1 MNKIIVKI
9 ELLLIILLLNSCSNN
24 NPINKDHLVFKY
36 NEHKNISSLDPAFAK
51 DNADIW
57 VINQLFNGLVEMDKD
72 LNIIPSIAKKWSI
85 SDDGKIYTFN
95 LKTNIKFHDHKL
107 LNNRMVIAKDFTYSF
122 DRVLDKKLASP
133 GAWVLDKVQAYE
145 AVNDSVF
152 KITLKEPFNAFL
164 GILSMKYCS
173 VVPKE
178 IVQHYGNDFRKNPIG
193 TGPFKF
199 KRWEENIKLV
209 LRKNEHYFEKDIN
222 GNSLPFLEAV
232 AITFIP
238 EKQSEF
244 LEFIQSNL
252 DFISGLDESY
262 KDEILN
268 KNGDLSSKYSDNIN
282 IVRAPYLNTEYLG
295 FYNESPNSIV
305 KSKLIRK
312 AINYGFDRDKMIKFL
327 RNGIGVNANT
337 GFIPDGLPG
346 YSKEVYYKYN
356 PELAKKLVRDYINTS
371 GDKNP
376 TIKLTTTSNYLV
388 FCEFIQKEIEKI
400 GINIIVDV
408 IPASSLKEA
417 KANGKLDFFRA
428 SWVADYPD
436 AQNYLSLYYSKNF
449 APLGPNYTHF
459 SNDIYDVLYEES
471 LIETRQLKKEL
482 LYKKMDSIIMEESII
497 VPLYYDEVIRFTHK
511 NINNLGVNPINILD
525 LRRVTKN

>member
-1 MNKIIVKI
+1 MIKI
-9 ELLLIILLLNSCSNN
+9 ELILSIIVLLILNTCSVNTYDDN
-24 NPINKDHLVFKY
+24 DHLVFRY

-51 DNADIW
+51 DNSDIW
-57 VINQLFNGLVEMDKD
+57 VVNQLFNGLVEMDKN
-72 LNIIPSIAKKWSI
+72 LNIIPSIAKNWNI
-85 SDDGKIYTFN
+85 SNSGKVYTFN
-95 LKTNIKFHDHKL
+95 LNTNIKFHDHEL
-107 LNNRMVIAKDFTYSF
+107 LDNRKVIAKDFSYSF
-122 DRVLDKKLASP
+122 DRILDEKLASP
-133 GAWVLDKVQAYE
+133 GAWVLEKVEDYK

-152 KITLKEPFNAFL
+152 EIRLIEPFNAFL

-178 IVQHYGNDFRKNPIG
+178 IVEHYGNDFRRNPIG

-209 LRKNEHYFEKDIN
+209 LRKNESYFEKDKS
-222 GNSLPFLEAV
+222 GSALPYLEAV
-232 AITFIP
+232 SVTFIP

-262 KDEILN
+262 KDELLDRVG
-268 KNGDLSSKYSDNIN
+268 KLSDKYSDKIN
-282 IVRAPYLNTEYLG
+282 IIRAPYLNTEYLG
-295 FYNESPNSIV
+295 FYNKSSNPIAT
-305 KSKLIRK
+305 SKLIRQ
-312 AINYGFDRDKMIKFL
+312 AINLGFDRNKMIKFL
-327 RNGIGVNANT
+327 RNGIGINANT
-337 GFIPDGLPG
+337 GFIPNGLPG
-346 YSKEVYYKYN
+346 YSNEVYYKYN
-356 PELAKKLVRDYINTS
+356 QELARELVNQYISES

-388 FCEFIQKEIEKI
+388 FCEFIQKEIQKI
-400 GINIIVDV
+400 GVNIIVDV

-436 AQNYLSLYYSKNF
+436 AQNYLSLYYSKNL
-449 APLGPNYTHF
+449 APSGPNYTHF
-459 SNDIYDVLYEES
+459 SNKIYDKLYESSLSEKNQQTKES
-471 LIETRQLKKEL
+471 LYR
-482 LYKKMDSIIMEESII
+482 KMDSIIMEESVI

-511 NINNLGVNPINILD
+511 NVKGLGVNPINILD

>member
-1 MNKIIVKI
+1 MNKIIIKI
-9 ELLLIILLLNSCSNN
+9 VLITIILVVFSCSISSND
-24 NPINKDHLVFKY
+24 KDHLVFRY

-57 VINQLFNGLVEMDKD
+57 VINQLYNGLVEMDKD
-72 LNIIPSIAKKWSI
+72 LNIIPSVAKSWSI
-85 SDDGKIYTFN
+85 SEDGKTYTFN
-95 LKTNIKFHDHKL
+95 LKTNIKFHEHEL
-107 LNNRMVIAKDFTYSF
+107 LNNRKVIAKDFSYSF
-122 DRVLDKKLASP
+122 DRILDKKLASP
-133 GAWVLDKVQAYE
+133 GAWVLDNVKKYE
-145 AVNDSVF
+145 AVNDSLF
-152 KITLKEPFNAFL
+152 KIQLKEPFNAFL

-178 IVQHYGNDFRKNPIG
+178 IVEHYGNDFRKNPVG

-209 LRKNEHYFEKDIN
+209 LRKNVHYFEKDET
-222 GNSLPFLEAV
+222 GNSLPYLEAV

-244 LEFIQSNL
+244 LEFVQSNL
-252 DFISGLDESY
+252 DFISGLDDSY

-268 KNGDLSSKYSDNIN
+268 TNGTLSNKYYKNIN
-282 IVRAPYLNTEYLG
+282 VVKAPYLNTEYLG
-295 FYNESPNSIV
+295 FYNESTNSAV

-312 AINYGFDRDKMIKFL
+312 AINHGFDRDKMIKFL
-327 RNGIGVNANT
+327 RNGIGVNANS

-346 YSKEVYYKYN
+346 YSKKAYYKYN
-356 PELAKKLVRDYINTS
+356 PELAKKLVVEYIKTS
-371 GDKNP
+371 GDQNP
-376 TIKLTTTSNYLV
+376 TLRLTTTSNYLV

-400 GINIIVDV
+400 GINIVVDV
-408 IPASSLKEA
+408 IPPSSLKEA

-436 AQNYLSLYYSKNF
+436 AQNYLSLYYTKNF

-459 SNDIYDVLYEES
+459 SNEIYDKLYEKS
-471 LIETRQLKKEL
+471 LGETKQKEKEI
-482 LYKKMDSIIMEESII
+482 LYKKMDSIIMEESTI
-497 VPLYYDEVIRFTHK
+497 VPLFYDEVIRFSHK
-511 NINNLGVNPINILD
+511 NIFNLGVNPINILD
-525 LRRVTKN
+525 LRKVTKN

>member
-1 MNKIIVKI
+1 MNKIVIKIV
-9 ELLLIILLLNSCSNN
+9 LLLIVLVFFSCS
-24 NPINKDHLVFKY
+24 INSNDKDHLVFRY

-57 VINQLFNGLVEMDKD
+57 VVNQLFNGLVEMDKD
-72 LNIIPSIAKKWSI
+72 LNIIPSIAKNWSI
-85 SDDGKIYTFN
+85 SDDGKTYAFN
-95 LKTNIKFHDHKL
+95 LKTNIKFHEHEL
-107 LNNRMVIAKDFTYSF
+107 LNNRKVIAKDFSYSF
-122 DRVLDKKLASP
+122 DRILDKKLASP
-133 GAWVLDKVQAYE
+133 GAWVLDKVKNYE
-145 AVNDSVF
+145 AVNDSLF
-152 KITLKEPFNAFL
+152 KIQLKEPFNAFL

-178 IVQHYGNDFRKNPIG
+178 IVEHYGNGFRKNPVG

-209 LRKNEHYFEKDIN
+209 LRKNVHYFEKDEKEN
-222 GNSLPFLEAV
+222 PLPYLEAV

-244 LEFIQSNL
+244 LEFVQSNL
-252 DFISGLDESY
+252 DFISGLDDSY

-268 KNGDLSSKYSDNIN
+268 TDGTLSNKYSKNIN
-282 IVRAPYLNTEYLG
+282 VVRAPYLNTEYLG
-295 FYNESPNSIV
+295 FYNESTNSAV

-312 AINYGFDRDKMIKFL
+312 AINYGFDRNKMIKFL
-327 RNGIGVNANT
+327 RNGIGVNANS

-346 YSKEVYYKYN
+346 YSKKAFYKYN
-356 PELAKKLVRDYINTS
+356 PELAKKLVVDYINTS
-371 GDKNP
+371 GDQSP
-376 TIKLTTTSNYLV
+376 TLRLTTTSNYLV

-408 IPASSLKEA
+408 IPPSSLKEA

-459 SNDIYDVLYEES
+459 SNETYDKLYEES
-471 LIETRQLKKEL
+471 LGETKQIKKEIH
-482 LYKKMDSIIMEESII
+482 YKKMDSIIMEESTI
-497 VPLYYDEVIRFTHK
+497 VPLFYDEVIRFSHK
-511 NINNLGVNPINILD
+511 NIFNLGVNPINILD

>member
-1 MNKIIVKI
+1 MNKIIIKI
-9 ELLLIILLLNSCSNN
+9 VLLLIVLVFFSCS
-24 NPINKDHLVFKY
+24 INSNDKDHLVFRY

-57 VINQLFNGLVEMDKD
+57 AINQIYNGLVEMDKD
-72 LNIIPSIAKKWSI
+72 LNIIPSIAKSWSI
-85 SDDGKIYTFN
+85 SEDGKTYTFN
-95 LKTNIKFHDHKL
+95 LKTNIKFHEHKL
-107 LNNRMVIAKDFTYSF
+107 LNNREVIAKDFSYSF
-122 DRVLDKKLASP
+122 DRILDKKLASP
-133 GAWVLDKVQAYE
+133 GTWVLDKVKNYE
-145 AVNDSVF
+145 AVNDSLF
-152 KITLKEPFNAFL
+152 KIQLKEPFNAFL
-164 GILSMKYCS
+164 GILTMKYCS

-178 IVQHYGNDFRKNPIG
+178 IVEHYGNDFRKNPVG

-209 LRKNEHYFEKDIN
+209 LRKNVHYFEKDET
-222 GNSLPFLEAV
+222 GNSLPYLEAV

-244 LEFIQSNL
+244 LEFVQSNL
-252 DFISGLDESY
+252 DFISGLDDSY

-268 KNGDLSSKYSDNIN
+268 TNGTLSNKYSKNIN
-282 IVRAPYLNTEYLG
+282 VVRAPYLNTEYLG
-295 FYNESPNSIV
+295 FYNESTNSTV

-312 AINYGFDRDKMIKFL
+312 AINYGFDRNKMIKFL
-327 RNGIGVNANT
+327 RNGIGVNANS

-346 YSKEVYYKYN
+346 YSKKAYYKYN
-356 PELAKKLVRDYINTS
+356 PELAKKLVVEYIKKT
-371 GDKNP
+371 GEQNP
-376 TIKLTTTSNYLV
+376 TIRLTTTSNYLV

-400 GINIIVDV
+400 GIKIIVDV
-408 IPASSLKEA
+408 IPPSSLKEA

-459 SNDIYDVLYEES
+459 SNETYDKLYEES
-471 LIETRQLKKEL
+471 LGETKQIKKEI
-482 LYKKMDSIIMEESII
+482 LYKKMDSIIMEESTI
-497 VPLYYDEVIRFTHK
+497 VPLFYDEVIRFSHK
-511 NINNLGVNPINILD
+511 NIFNLGINPINMLD